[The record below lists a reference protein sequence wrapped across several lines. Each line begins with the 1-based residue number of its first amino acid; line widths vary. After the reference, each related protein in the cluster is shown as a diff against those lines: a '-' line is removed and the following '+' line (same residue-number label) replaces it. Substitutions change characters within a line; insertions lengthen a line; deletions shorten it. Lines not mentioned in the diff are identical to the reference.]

1 VLRRSTRR
9 SWDGRLRMMKRTLRK
24 MMRMVMGGG
33 IGWTASL
40 SMVLGA
46 REASRP
52 RVTKEESNQGR

>member
-1 VLRRSTRR
+1 
-9 SWDGRLRMMKRTLRK
+9 
-24 MMRMVMGGG
+24 MMRIVMGLG

-40 SMVLGA
+40 STVLAA